1 MRVVGRRGPEVDRW
15 VSALHGLYL
24 GSLAIAAVGTGVA
37 FPGWRDR
44 VAVGVITGLLACA
57 DVVVRRGVHA
67 GRRVAVGYLL
77 AVAAVV
83 SAVTAVFPTFSLA
96 VFGLLPLAFVRL
108 DGVGAVAVGV
118 VAVGLRYGVGPPLHG
133 WLRDMGWPHRFT
145 VVIRPWTVYFVLDT
159 IALPVLVGLFTAVA
173 VRALRRQSA
182 HRQALVEQ
190 LSATRAEL
198 ADASR
203 VAGRAE
209 ERQRLAHDLHDTL
222 VQGLTG
228 VVLRLAAA
236 EQRPRDMA
244 RLVTQARELAGSCL
258 VDTRRTVEALRPEA
272 LDDASLADAVA
283 RVCDRWSELTGVPTR
298 YAAHGAGDCWPRA
311 QVIALRVVQEALA
324 NTGKHAAANLVAV
337 TVEHRDDEL
346 RVVVRDDGRGFDPA
360 DLPRP
365 NGHTSG
371 GLGLAT
377 MRERVTAVRGRLSVT
392 SAPGAGTTVVAVL
405 PSAETRP

>member
-1 MRVVGRRGPEVDRW
+1 M
-15 VSALHGLYL
+15 SALHGLYL
-24 GSLAIAAVGTGVA
+24 GSLVIAAVGTGVA

-44 VAVGVITGLLACA
+44 VAVGVITGVLVCV
-57 DVVVRRGVHA
+57 DVVVRRGVDA
-67 GRRVAVGYLL
+67 VRRVAV
-77 AVAAVV
+77 
-83 SAVTAVFPTFSLA
+83 T
-96 VFGLLPLAFVRL
+96 
-108 DGVGAVAVGV
+108 
-118 VAVGLRYGVGPPLHG
+118 
-133 WLRDMGWPHRFT
+133 
-145 VVIRPWTVYFVLDT
+145 
-159 IALPVLVGLFTAVA
+159 
-173 VRALRRQSA
+173 
-182 HRQALVEQ
+182 
-190 LSATRAEL
+190 ATRAEL
-198 ADASR
+198 ADA
-203 VAGRAE
+203 ARAE

-228 VVLRLAAA
+228 VVLRLEAA

-298 YAAHGAGDCWPRA
+298 YAAHGTGACWPTA

-337 TVEHRDDEL
+337 TVEHRGDEL

-360 DLPRP
+360 NLPRP

-377 MRERVTAVRGRLSVT
+377 MRERVTSVRGRLSVT

-405 PSAETRP
+405 PSAEARP